1 MRLVWR
7 KTSNLAFDTNISHQH
22 AYINGDKLPAAE
34 NTYTLKGWMCHPVCD
49 YGIIIWK
56 VHLHWLCISGTWLLL
71 NHATRQKLWG
81 SYLWQMC
88 ISEPALRVRAD
99 ALLLLKQFM
108 HVLHT
113 HSLFVCVCACMCMTV
128 YIQDLIR
135 TSMYSHYHHTHI
147 HIYNHHHIVWYK
159 VVVVVVVW

>member
-1 MRLVWR
+1 MHFWYLAVTKSCN
-7 KTSNLAFDTNISHQH
+7 KTKA
-22 AYINGDKLPAAE
+22 
-34 NTYTLKGWMCHPVCD
+34 V
-49 YGIIIWK
+49 
-56 VHLHWLCISGTWLLL
+56 
-71 NHATRQKLWG
+71 G

-88 ISEPALRVRAD
+88 KSEPALRVRAD

-159 VVVVVVVW
+159 VVVVVHGLDVPLCVATVVLVHTRVHVGCGI